1 MEPEPISGIVKNCKV
16 ECKPHELERYGEGL
30 KVVIVSEK
38 RFSKLM
44 SSLSEMEE
52 DLLKLKELDLDRTLL
67 NIENVR
73 KKVEMNL
80 KELSYSEYIDDE

>member
-1 MEPEPISGIVKNCKV
+1 LEPEPISGIVKNYKV
-16 ECKPHELERYGEGL
+16 ECKPHELEGYEERL

-38 RFSKLM
+38 RFSSLM

-52 DLLKLKELDLDRTLL
+52 NLLKLKELDLDRTLL

-80 KELSYSEYIDDE
+80 KELFCSEYIEN